1 MNPQNFFLL
10 QSEINQ
16 QMTEVIIAG
25 IGQTEVGEHW
35 DIGLRELAFAAIQDA
50 VKDSGGL
57 KPQSLFVGNMLA
69 PNLSNQAHLGVLIAD
84 YAGLLGIEA
93 VTIEAAGASGGAALR
108 QGYLAIASGMVDVAL
123 VVGVEKFTD
132 KVGSGVDAALATTGD
147 ADFESVQ
154 GMTPSAQA
162 ALLMKRYMHEN
173 DVPKDGFAGFA
184 LTAHANGVA
193 NKHAMFRKAIKPET
207 YAKAEMVS
215 DPLNMFDMAPN
226 ADGAAAVVLTR
237 RDLLLSNFS
246 RPLVKIAGSAASSDT
261 LALHDRKDM
270 LYFDTAQISAGK
282 AMKQVG
288 AVLDDIDLFEYHDTF
303 SVYAALQLEAV
314 GFAIKGKGWKLAEDG
329 EISKTGK
336 IPCATMG
343 GMKARG
349 FAGGAS
355 GVYQAVDA
363 VTQLRGEGEANQIP
377 NAKTA
382 LIQSLGGPAS
392 TAVSHILQ
400 RM

>member
-1 MNPQNFFLL
+1 MKWKFD
-10 QSEINQ
+10 
-16 QMTEVIIAG
+16 MTEVVIAG

-35 DIGLRELAFAAIQDA
+35 NIGLRELAFAAIQDA
-50 VKDSGGL
+50 VKDASGL

-69 PNLSNQAHLGVLIAD
+69 PNLSNQAHLGVLLAD

-108 QGYLAIASGMVDVAL
+108 QGYLSVASGMVDVAL

-132 KVGSGVDAALATTGD
+132 KVGSDIDTALATASD
-147 ADFESVQ
+147 SDFEAVQ
-154 GMTPSAQA
+154 GMAPSAQA
-162 ALLMKRYMHEN
+162 ALLMKRYMYEYQ
-173 DVPKDGFAGFA
+173 VPTEGFAGFA
-184 LTAHANGVA
+184 LTAHTNGVG
-193 NKHAMFRKAIKPET
+193 NPCAMFRKSIKPET

-226 ADGAAAVVLTR
+226 ADGAAALVLTR
-237 RDLLLSNFS
+237 RELLPSNFANL
-246 RPLVKIAGSAASSDT
+246 LVKIVGSASASDT

-270 LYFDTAQISAGK
+270 LSFDTARISAGK
-282 AMKQVG
+282 AMKQAG
-288 AVLDDIDLFEYHDTF
+288 ISLDQINFFEYHDVF
-303 SVYAALQLEAV
+303 SIYAALQLEAV
-314 GFAIKGKGWKLAEDG
+314 GFAVKGQGWKLAEGG
-329 EISKTGK
+329 EISINGK

-349 FAGGAS
+349 FPGGAA
-355 GVYQAVDA
+355 GVYQAVEA
-363 VTQLRGEGEANQIP
+363 AIQLRGQAGSNQVP

-400 RM
+400 KLS

>member
-1 MNPQNFFLL
+1 
-10 QSEINQ
+10 
-16 QMTEVIIAG
+16 MTEVIIAG